1 MVSDTSEGYMS
12 IELSKSQYWKRM
24 GYHDALL
31 YCSLL
36 VIDDKDDWRMM
47 TMEEYEHNIRIPD
60 DVWYLDNINAVKI
73 YLHYDLDAIIIPVRD
88 V

>member
-24 GYHDALL
+24 GYHDSLL

-47 TMEEYEHNIRIPD
+47 TMEEYEQNIRIPD
-60 DVWYLDNINAVKI
+60 DVWYSEMLMITL
-73 YLHYDLDAIIIPVRD
+73 YLHYDMDAIIIPVRD